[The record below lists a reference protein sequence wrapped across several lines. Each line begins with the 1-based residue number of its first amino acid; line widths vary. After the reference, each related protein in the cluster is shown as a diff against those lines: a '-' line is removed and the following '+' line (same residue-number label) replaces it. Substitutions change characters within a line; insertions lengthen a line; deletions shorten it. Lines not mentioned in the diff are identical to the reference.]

1 MGNVIEGTVKYAH
14 PDKKVWLVEADGKTT
29 LLAKDMTD
37 NGHPDGQQIAAG
49 LATLYDS
56 YHTMGDV
63 AEGTVTKVT
72 ASRSSWGDRPV
83 ILVTKVLEPMLM

>member
-1 MGNVIEGTVKYAH
+1 
-14 PDKKVWLVEADGKTT
+14 
-29 LLAKDMTD
+29 
-37 NGHPDGQQIAAG
+37 
-49 LATLYDS
+49 
-56 YHTMGDV
+56 MGDV